1 MEGIGFFQVKY
12 KALETFYD
20 SDFEKRCT
28 PQELE
33 LLREEIKEV
42 KAALVK

>member
-1 MEGIGFFQVKY
+1 MEEIGFFQVQY

-33 LLREEIKEV
+33 LLREEIEEV
-42 KAALVK
+42 KATLIK